1 MQSKMKPATI
11 HDIKQEL
18 SNLPPQK
25 VLELCLRL
33 ARYKKENKELL
44 TYLLFESND
53 DHAYIQIIKKEVD
66 DEFVELP
73 KANLYL
79 TKKSLRKLLKSINKY
94 SKHIGSKQAEAEMLI
109 YFCTKLKQSGI
120 PIQKSTALVNLYK
133 QQLKKINAAVESL
146 HEDLHFDYHKQI
158 LLLG

>member
-1 MQSKMKPATI
+1 MKPATI

-18 SNLPPQK
+18 TNLPPKK

-44 TYLLFESND
+44 TYLLFESTD
-53 DHAYIQIIKKEVD
+53 DHAYVETVKKEID
-66 DEFVELP
+66 DEFEDLP

-94 SKHIGSKQAEAEMLI
+94 SKHIALKQAQAEMLI
-109 YFCTKLKQSGI
+109 YFCKKLKASNI
-120 PIQKSTALVNLYK
+120 PIHKSTALTNLYN
-133 QQLKKINAAVESL
+133 QQLKKINTALESV
-146 HEDLHFDYHKQI
+146 HEDLRFDFQKQVEA
-158 LLLG
+158 LQ